1 MHRCALLLLVLAA
14 CSSSSAGSSAPPPC
28 NQEPWECSSAQT
40 CWPESISAFA
50 CLNAG
55 PGALGAA
62 CVNTVGSPTCGAGL
76 ACFQSATNPTA
87 MGACVAY
94 CSTTDPSHAC
104 TGGAVCETA
113 FLGGTGG
120 PEFSICVSPNAG
132 DDGGTPQGDGAAG
145 DASGGGG

>member
-1 MHRCALLLLVLAA
+1 MHRCALLLFVLAA
-14 CSSSSAGSSAPPPC
+14 CSSSSAGPSTPPPC
-28 NQEPWECSSAQT
+28 NQDPWECSSAQT
-40 CWPESISAFA
+40 CWPESVSAFD

-62 CVNTVGSPTCGAGL
+62 CENTVGSPTCGARL
-76 ACFQSATNPTA
+76 ACFQSNPTA
-87 MGACVAY
+87 MGACLAY

-120 PEFSICVSPNAG
+120 PEFSICMSPNTG
-132 DDGGTPQGDGAAG
+132 DDAGTPADGGAG
-145 DASGGGG
+145 DASGGCG